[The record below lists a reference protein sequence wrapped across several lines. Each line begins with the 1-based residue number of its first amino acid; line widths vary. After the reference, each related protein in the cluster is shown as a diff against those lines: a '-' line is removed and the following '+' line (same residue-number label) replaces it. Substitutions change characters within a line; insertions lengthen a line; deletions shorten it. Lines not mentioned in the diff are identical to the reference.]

1 MFRSRAISMSELE
14 AVARAA
20 VLAGGEELRRRYHD
34 DDTAAEFG
42 SFDVKA
48 EADRAAESHMVP
60 VVRQSFPDHTIY
72 AEEGG
77 EHVGSAPYRWIID
90 PLDGTNNFAAGLP
103 TFASSVAVL
112 TDGEPELAAVYLPVS
127 DELYMARRNDGVR
140 YRGRSVS
147 TKRTMALDE
156 TTVGLIAGR
165 DVPRQAGRLDKFDE
179 IVSSVSARVK
189 RVITSWAPTIH
200 SGLFARGRIQGLIEF
215 HPDVEEEAVTSLFT
229 TESGGALYS
238 DGPLRIAAADE
249 ELLDELE
256 SATSGT

>member
-1 MFRSRAISMSELE
+1 MSELE

-77 EHVGSAPYRWIID
+77 EHAGSGPHRWIID

-127 DELYMARRNDGVR
+127 DELYMARRNEGVR
-140 YRGRSVS
+140 YRGRSVRA
-147 TKRTMALDE
+147 KRTMANDE

-165 DVPRQAGRLDKFDE
+165 DVPRHATRLDTFEDMASA
-179 IVSSVSARVK
+179 VSSRVK

-229 TESGGALYS
+229 SESGAEIES
-238 DGPLRIAAADE
+238 DGPLRVAAADE
-249 ELLDELE
+249 ELLDELW
-256 SATSGT
+256 SVTAGM